1 MRTDF
6 FRSRLLGLIGST
18 SFAASIVAPT
28 ACGGSSI
35 ETNTAGQSGEGGQ
48 SGSGGGAT
56 DGGYGS
62 WSGGFCDS
70 ERVCMSATLAW
81 RKSTNWEPDDWSTG
95 GPAGSGGES
104 GSSGGAEAAGYG
116 GDDQVAPT
124 TCPLADNMPSGLC
137 YWYEGG
143 DYQAGRCCYE
153 FHEGDCCGR
162 PFVVNEISRLAGL
175 ELRGDWLDHE
185 RSPPLELAPETR
197 RALAE
202 AWLFDALLEHASIA
216 SFSRFVLELLSVSAP
231 ATLIEQA
238 GRALSD
244 EIAHAHLCFSLANRY
259 AQQPMG
265 ASALDITGSIT
276 ASTLAEIAA
285 RAVIEGCVGETLAAL
300 QAEAQLA
307 VACDSRV
314 RTTLA
319 RIADDEMTH
328 AELAWAF
335 VRWAVERGGDDVRIA
350 VANAFRLSEQRLLTE
365 RVEPTRANVD
375 RASLHAH
382 GRLTEE
388 ERLSCHL
395 RAFHEVIAPCRDAL
409 LEGEFLRDG
418 ETATAAA

>member
-1 MRTDF
+1 M
-6 FRSRLLGLIGST
+6 
-18 SFAASIVAPT
+18 P
-28 ACGGSSI
+28 
-35 ETNTAGQSGEGGQ
+35 
-48 SGSGGGAT
+48 
-56 DGGYGS
+56 
-62 WSGGFCDS
+62 
-70 ERVCMSATLAW
+70 ATLAW
-81 RKSTNWEPDDWSTG
+81 RKSANWEPGPWSVGVPT
-95 GPAGSGGES
+95 AGSGGES
-104 GSSGGAEAAGYG
+104 GASGGAEAGGYG

-124 TCPLADNMPSGLC
+124 TCPLPDNMPSGLC

-143 DYQAGRCCYE
+143 DYQAGQCCYE
-153 FHEGDCCGR
+153 FHEGSCCGR
-162 PFVVNEISRLAGL
+162 PFVVNGVSRLAGL
-175 ELRGDWLDHE
+175 ELRGDWLDQE
-185 RSPPLELAPETR
+185 RSPPVELAPETR
-197 RALAE
+197 QALAE

-238 GRALSD
+238 SRALSD
-244 EIAHAHLCFSLANRY
+244 EIAHAHLCFSLASRY

-307 VACDSRV
+307 VAFDNRV

-319 RIADDEMTH
+319 RIAGDEMTH

-335 VRWAVERGGDDVRIA
+335 VRWAVERGGDDVRVA

-365 RVEPTRANVD
+365 RVEPTRANLD
-375 RASLHAH
+375 QASLHAH

-409 LEGEFLRDG
+409 LEGEFFRDG
-418 ETATAAA
+418 DTATAAA